1 MIILENNKIDHYLI
15 FGDSEKTNQQ
25 PEDSKSN
32 NFQLLGKNVDK
43 INKKVT
49 SSKSKNSKDTLMM
62 FRN

>member
-15 FGDSEKTNQQ
+15 FDDSEKTNQQ
-25 PEDSKSN
+25 LENSKSN

>member
-15 FGDSEKTNQQ
+15 FDDSVKTNQQ
-25 PEDSKSN
+25 LENSKSN

>member
-25 PEDSKSN
+25 LEDSKSN